1 MRTAQ
6 PSGSY
11 GRRWCY
17 KKGLCLIMVNALAGK
32 SARTHEDT
40 EGVGGPLLH
49 TISPSCHRMRQSATC
64 PLATPVMRA
73 C

>member
-17 KKGLCLIMVNALAGK
+17 KKGLCLIMVSALAGK

-49 TISPSCHRMRQSATC
+49 RMRQCDTC